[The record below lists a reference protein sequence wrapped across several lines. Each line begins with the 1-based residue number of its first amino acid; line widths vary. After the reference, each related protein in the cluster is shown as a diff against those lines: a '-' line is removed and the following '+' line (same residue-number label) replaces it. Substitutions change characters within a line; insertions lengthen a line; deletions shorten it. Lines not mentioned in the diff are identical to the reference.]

1 MATSSPAARR
11 ADSARIDTAAFW
23 AVAGVAVFL
32 AVMVARV
39 AQLQLSPGQKLA
51 GFVSDRVTHVPE
63 QARRGDI
70 KDARGRILAATRF
83 GYRVFVDPTEFPQP
97 PDEAIVRLAD
107 AVGLRPDQVAQR
119 IVPKILMNQSRATA
133 RADDDPAND
142 RKPIRYVSVGGVL
155 EDGRESIVRNLH
167 ISGVH
172 LERRSVRETPGGQI
186 IADLLGKVGIDHN
199 GLLGAELFL
208 DKALAAATGRL
219 SYVRD
224 ARGQPLWVYPGSYQP
239 PQSGED
245 VRLSIDLEIQR
256 IVFEEL
262 TKGVADA
269 DAAGGR
275 CIVLDPLT
283 GEVLAMSDVLRE
295 VPVVDYPWT
304 YPIGQEP
311 GGHRPR
317 YRTIRDDGGR
327 SAAGLRNRC
336 VEDAYEPGSTF
347 KPFMWA
353 ETTSLGLVRPE
364 EVFDTG
370 GGDWTTPYGRHLHDV
385 EGFAQQ
391 SWAHILVHSS
401 NIGMAKGTSR
411 MSFKQMHDA
420 VVKFGF
426 GSRTGIGLPGE
437 STGLVTTMKNWS
449 KYSQTSVAMGHEV
462 AVTPLQMVR
471 AFASF
476 ARPGELAGTLPPLR
490 LTAIDGEEVVIPGKR
505 VLPADVALITRET
518 MRGVTDRLDAR
529 MARKADAIP
538 LRYEAFGKSGTAEIP
553 LGPPPKGKR
562 RPKGSDG
569 YYQGQYN
576 SSFICGAPLEDP
588 RIVVVAVID
597 DPGPQ
602 RVATRTHYG
611 ASVAGPVARRV
622 VERSLSYL
630 GVPASP
636 GHEGSAKSVASAD
649 R

>member
-1 MATSSPAARR
+1 MASPDPAASR
-11 ADSARIDTAAFW
+11 ADSARINNVAYW
-23 AVAGVAVFL
+23 AVAGVAVL
-32 AVMVARV
+32 LIVMVARV
-39 AQLQLSPGQKLA
+39 AQLQLAPGQKLA
-51 GFVSDRVTHVPE
+51 GFVSDRVTNVPE
-63 QARRGDI
+63 QAPRGDI

-97 PDEAIVRLAD
+97 PDDAIVRLAD
-107 AVGLRPDQVAQR
+107 AVGLRPDEVAKR
-119 IVPKILMNQSRATA
+119 VIPKMLANKA
-133 RADDDPAND
+133 REGAEADADPAND
-142 RKPIRYVSVGGVL
+142 LGPIRYVSVGDVL
-155 EDGRESIVRNLH
+155 EVGRESIVRNMH
-167 ISGVH
+167 IPGVH
-172 LERRSVRETPGGQI
+172 LERRSVRETPAGPV
-186 IADLLGKVGIDHN
+186 IADLLGKVGVDHN

-208 DKALAAATGRL
+208 DKTLAPEQGRL

-239 PQSGED
+239 PQRGED
-245 VRLSIDLEIQR
+245 VRVSIDLEIQR

-283 GEVLAMSDVLRE
+283 GEVLAMSDVLRP
-295 VPVVDYPWT
+295 VRVVDYPWT

-311 GGHRPR
+311 DGRRPR
-317 YRTIRDDGGR
+317 YRTIKDDGGR

-353 ETTSLGLVRPE
+353 EVTSLGLARPD

-385 EGFAQQ
+385 EGFGQQ
-391 SWAHILVHSS
+391 TWSHILVFSS

-411 MSFKQMHDA
+411 LSFKQMHDA

-426 GSRTGIGLPGE
+426 GSRTNIGLPGE
-437 STGLVTTMKNWS
+437 STGLVTPMKRWS

-471 AFASF
+471 AFACF
-476 ARPGELAGTLPPLR
+476 ARPKELAGTLPPLR
-490 LTAIDGEEVVIPGKR
+490 LTAINGEEVVIAGAR
-505 VLPADVALITRET
+505 VLPAEIALLTRET

-529 MARKADAIP
+529 MSRKADAVP

-553 LGPPPKGKR
+553 LGPAPKGKR

-569 YYQGQYN
+569 YYQNQYN
-576 SSFICGAPLEDP
+576 SSFICGAPLENP

-622 VERSLSYL
+622 IERSLAYL

-636 GHEGSAKSVASAD
+636 GHGDGTRSVASAD